1 MRNNRKAD
9 MTIQYTFLIFL
20 ATITVFVVIG
30 LITKWSFNASTLM
43 CKLSG
48 ECQNQQPVLDVQIIN
63 ITGGSDCKSDFKAE
77 IIKGARLCN
86 ENGKLGRL
94 QGNEPI
100 CYVVKA
106 SGCSITKT
114 EINTSLTAPEIN
126 LTNFRISFDN
136 SNKVIISYSYY
147 DKIVKID

>member
-48 ECQNQQPVLDVQIIN
+48 ECADNKPVLDIQKIN
-63 ITGGSDCKSDFKAE
+63 ATSCDDFLSE
-77 IIKGARLCN
+77 IVKGARLCN
-86 ENGKLGRL
+86 ENGKQGSL
-94 QGNEPI
+94 QGSEPI
-100 CYVVKA
+100 CYVVM
-106 SGCSITKT
+106 GPCTTITKQD
-114 EINTSLTAPEIN
+114 ISNRLTAPDIN
-126 LTNFRISFDN
+126 LTNTQITFDR
-136 SNKVIISYSYY
+136 SNKAVISYNYH